1 MEVSGDR
8 HSTVPWEPW
17 GVDGGEKVKANTSLE
32 LFRHMERGH
41 GRWSCGPEESFPE
54 NGRGRSPS
62 SGSCKP
68 LVVREPRSG
77 VLSE

>member
-8 HSTVPWEPW
+8 PSTVPWEPW

-32 LFRHMERGH
+32 LSH
-41 GRWSCGPEESFPE
+41 GEGAWALESFPE

-62 SGSCKP
+62 SGSCKH
-68 LVVREPRSG
+68 LVVRGPRSG